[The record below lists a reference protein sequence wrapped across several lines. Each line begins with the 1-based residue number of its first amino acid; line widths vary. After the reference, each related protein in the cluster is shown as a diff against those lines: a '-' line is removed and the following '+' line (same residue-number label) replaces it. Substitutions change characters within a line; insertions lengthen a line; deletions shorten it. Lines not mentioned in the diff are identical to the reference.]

1 MKLKKLF
8 GVLVIGGAGMVGL
21 VRCGGG
27 TGSGMP
33 PASPSN
39 LNPGNV
45 PLLPDAGLPDGGHLP
60 NPDGGPMG
68 W

>member
-8 GVLVIGGAGMVGL
+8 GVLVIGGAGLVGL
-21 VRCGGG
+21 VQCGGG
-27 TGSGMP
+27 TGNST
-33 PASPSN
+33 PASPGN

>member
-1 MKLKKLF
+1 
-8 GVLVIGGAGMVGL
+8 MVGL

-60 NPDGGPMG
+60 NPDGGPLG

>member
-8 GVLVIGGAGMVGL
+8 GVLVIGGVSLVAG
-21 VRCGGG
+21 VRCG
-27 TGSGMP
+27 SSME
-33 PASPSN
+33 PSN
-39 LNPGNV
+39 NPNPQNL

>member
-8 GVLVIGGAGMVGL
+8 GVLVLGGGSLVGAAH
-21 VRCGGG
+21 CGGDNN
-27 TGSGMP
+27 P
-33 PASPSN
+33 PPGPAN
-39 LNPGNV
+39 LNPGNL

>member
-1 MKLKKLF
+1 MNIKRLF
-8 GVLVIGGAGMVGL
+8 GVLVIGGGSVVGL
-21 VRCGGG
+21 TRCGGSN
-27 TGSGMP
+27 TSTP
-33 PASPSN
+33 PTNN

>member
-1 MKLKKLF
+1 MRIKKLF
-8 GVLVIGGAGMVGL
+8 GVLVLGSATLVGIAQ
-21 VRCGGG
+21 CGGSSSPG
-27 TGSGMP
+27 PSS
-33 PASPSN
+33 PAN

>member
-8 GVLVIGGAGMVGL
+8 GVLVIGGASLVGL
-21 VRCGGG
+21 VQCGGG
-27 TGSGMP
+27 SSMP
-33 PASPSN
+33 SSPGSN
-39 LNPGNV
+39 LNPGNL

>member
-8 GVLVIGGAGMVGL
+8 GVLVIGGASMVGL

-27 TGSGMP
+27 TGNGMP
-33 PASPSN
+33 SSPSN
-39 LNPGNV
+39 LNPGNL

>member
-1 MKLKKLF
+1 MNLKKLF
-8 GVLVIGGAGMVGL
+8 GVLVLGGASLVGMTH
-21 VRCGGG
+21 CGGSN
-27 TGSGMP
+27 T
-33 PASPSN
+33 PAPRSPAN

-60 NPDGGPMG
+60 NPDGGPLG

>member
-1 MKLKKLF
+1 MKIRKLF
-8 GVLVIGGAGMVGL
+8 GVLVIGGAGLVGL
-21 VRCGGG
+21 VRCGGSG
-27 TGSGMP
+27 TGMGP
-33 PASPSN
+33 TNN

-60 NPDGGPMG
+60 NPDGGPLG

>member
-1 MKLKKLF
+1 MNIKKLF
-8 GVLVIGGAGMVGL
+8 GVLVIGGGSFVGL
-21 VRCGGG
+21 TRCGGSDNSNS
-27 TGSGMP
+27 TP
-33 PASPSN
+33 PSNN
-39 LNPGNV
+39 LNPGNL

>member
-8 GVLVIGGAGMVGL
+8 GVLVLGGASL
-21 VRCGGG
+21 VAAARCGG
-27 TGSGMP
+27 SEP
-33 PASPSN
+33 PPSPAN

>member
-1 MKLKKLF
+1 MKIKKLF
-8 GVLVIGGAGMVGL
+8 GVLVLGSASLIGMTY
-21 VRCGGG
+21 CGG
-27 TGSGMP
+27 SNEP
-33 PASPSN
+33 PQSPAN

-60 NPDGGPMG
+60 NPDGGPLG